1 MPEISPD
8 PTPDLVPGPGHPAPA
23 AEEPA
28 WRPTPHG
35 TPYPAEPPSF
45 TEPPAPWLN
54 GALLD
59 DERLPGTRR
68 LWLAGALAVAVLVA
82 TATAIASL
90 DKGTDVASQDRT
102 NRIASDTDLP
112 FLSGDL
118 ASTTGEA
125 TKASGEADPSSA
137 RASGSASTGP
147 ATPRPSE
154 PGTGGK
160 AAPGATGPSKP
171 AASGKPPASRP
182 STAPSTKSVRSVN
195 YPDRYWHL
203 SNGYVRLDEM
213 GAGSP
218 ADIRRDADFTM
229 VAGLGNASCYSF
241 ATADGGYLRHR
252 DFVLRA
258 DRDDG
263 SALFERDA
271 TFCPRTSAYGGAVML
286 ESLNY
291 PGRYLRHRDFRLR
304 LEAYEDSRLFRADS
318 AFRVV
323 NGLA

>member
-8 PTPDLVPGPGHPAPA
+8 PERGPDRPAPT

-35 TPYPAEPPSF
+35 ARHPAEPPSF
-45 TEPPAPWLN
+45 TGSPAPWLS
-54 GALLD
+54 GAAPD
-59 DERLPGTRR
+59 GERLPGTRR
-68 LWLAGALAVAVLVA
+68 LWLAGGLAVAVLV
-82 TATAIASL
+82 TTAIAVL
-90 DKGTDVASQDRT
+90 DQRTDVASWDRA
-102 NRIASDTDLP
+102 NRTVSDTEPPLP
-112 FLSGDL
+112 PGDFTT
-118 ASTTGEA
+118 ASSEAATPAGEP
-125 TKASGEADPSSA
+125 TPSSA
-137 RASGSASTGP
+137 RASGSAPTGP
-147 ATPRPSE
+147 ASPKSSARGSDSMGA
-154 PGTGGK
+154 PGTIGPSQ
-160 AAPGATGPSKP
+160 AAPS
-171 AASGKPPASRP
+171 SKPPASRP
-182 STAPSTKSVRSVN
+182 SSTPSPKSVRSVN

-203 SNGYVRLDEM
+203 RHGYVRLDEVT
-213 GAGSP
+213 ADSP
-218 ADIRRDADFTM
+218 TDIRRDADFTV

-271 TFCPRTSAYGGAVML
+271 TFCPRTSAYSGAVML

-291 PGRYLRHRDFRLR
+291 PGRYLRHRNFRLR
-304 LEAYEDSRLFRADS
+304 LEAYDNSRLFRADS

-323 NGLA
+323 DGLA